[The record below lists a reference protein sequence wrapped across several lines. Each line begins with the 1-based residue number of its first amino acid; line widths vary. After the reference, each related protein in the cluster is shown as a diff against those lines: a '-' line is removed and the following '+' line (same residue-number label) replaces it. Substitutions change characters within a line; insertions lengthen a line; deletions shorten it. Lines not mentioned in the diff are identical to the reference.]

1 MTLWFDVTRL
11 VTALN
16 LALAAALTV
25 VWLRNYRRYR
35 SAYLLGFLAFGAFL
49 LAQNVY
55 AINLF
60 VLDPTTSGWFA
71 EIPPRYNFA
80 LAVLAVFESAALLA
94 LAWVTRQ

>member
-1 MTLWFDVTRL
+1 MTVWFDVTRV

-16 LALAAALTV
+16 LV
-25 VWLRNYRRYR
+25 VVLSLSAVWVRNYCRYR
-35 SAYLLGFLAFGAFL
+35 SRYLLGFLAFGGFL
-49 LAQNVY
+49 LVQNAY
-55 AINLF
+55 AFNLY

-80 LAVLAVFESAALLA
+80 IAVLTVLEFAALAA

>member
-1 MTLWFDVTRL
+1 MTLWFDVVRA

-16 LALAAALTV
+16 LALAVALSV
-25 VWLRNYRRYR
+25 VWLRNYSRYR
-35 SAYLLGFLAFGAFL
+35 TSYLLGFLAFGAFL
-49 LAQNVY
+49 VAQNAY

-80 LAVLAVFESAALLA
+80 LAVLAALEFAALLA